1 MYFAAV
7 EAVEKANRFAWPA
20 IEEQVTSYGV
30 LRFAHG
36 YTRRANSLTLFDS
49 SLVSYDELVADCE
62 TFFASRSQP
71 VMIRVPCLPASF
83 AK

>member
-62 TFFASRSQP
+62 TFFASR
-71 VMIRVPCLPASF
+71 
-83 AK
+83 